1 MPKKDKLK
9 RQIGLSAF
17 LLFLVLAIGTI
28 GYTLIEGWSF
38 FDSFYMT
45 LITMT
50 TIGYT
55 EVHSLSKAGRFFNI
69 SLIIFGVGV
78 VAYTAS
84 NLIRFVLEGEIQ
96 KALGRRKMEKMIHN
110 MRDHYIICGYGR
122 MGSIICRELKSNKV
136 PFVVIEKDHV
146 ELDAD
151 DDTLIIFGDATKD
164 ELLKEARIDAA
175 KGLISVLS
183 TDADNLYVV
192 LSARGLNA
200 GLQIVVRAGDE
211 GAEIKLL
218 RAGAD
223 RVISPYYI
231 GGLSMAHSVLKPSVV
246 EFMEV
251 ATRSGN
257 LDLQMEEIIVR
268 QGSKYVGLRLDESN
282 IGSDLGI
289 IIVAIKKAEG
299 MNFNPAK
306 KTIIDAGDTL
316 IALGEWNKLKILEE
330 ASQGA

>member
-1 MPKKDKLK
+1 VAKKDKFK
-9 RQIGLSAF
+9 EKIGLSAF
-17 LLFLVLAIGTI
+17 LLFLVLATGTI
-28 GYTLIEGWSF
+28 GYTLIEGWSL

-45 LITMT
+45 LITLT

-55 EVHSLSKAGRFFNI
+55 EVHSLSKTGRFFNV
-69 SLIIFGVGV
+69 SLIIVGLGV
-78 VAYTAS
+78 VAYTAN

-96 KALGRRKMEKMIHN
+96 KAMGRRKMEKMIHN

-122 MGSIICRELKSNKV
+122 MGSIICRELKSNSV
-136 PFVVIEKDHV
+136 PFVVIEKEPV

-151 DDTLIIFGDATKD
+151 DDTLIIPGDATND
-164 ELLKEARIDAA
+164 ELLKEAKIDVA

-192 LSARGLNA
+192 LSARGLNSQ
-200 GLQIVVRAGDE
+200 LQIVVRAGDE

-223 RVISPYYI
+223 RVISPYHI

-251 ATRSGN
+251 ATRGGN
-257 LDLQMEEIIVR
+257 LDLQMEEVVVH
-268 QGSKYVGLRLDESN
+268 QGSKYAGLELDKCK
-282 IGSDLGI
+282 IGSELGI

-299 MNFNPAK
+299 MKFNPTS
-306 KTIIDAGDTL
+306 KTVIDAGDTL
-316 IALGEWNKLKILEE
+316 IALGEWKKLKRLEE
-330 ASQGA
+330 EA

>member
-1 MPKKDKLK
+1 MGKKDKLK
-9 RQIGLSAF
+9 GKIGLSAF
-17 LLFLVLAIGTI
+17 LLFLVLATGTI
-28 GYTLIEGWSF
+28 GYTLIEGWNL

-55 EVHSLSKAGRFFNI
+55 EVHSLSKAGRSFNI

-78 VAYTAS
+78 VAYTAN

-96 KALGRRKMEKMIHN
+96 KAMGRRKVEKRIQN
-110 MRDHYIICGYGR
+110 MKEHYIVCGYGR

-136 PFVVIEKDHV
+136 PFVVIEKEPV
-146 ELDAD
+146 VLDAD
-151 DDTLIIFGDATKD
+151 DDTLIIAGDATKD
-164 ELLKEARIDAA
+164 DLLKEANIDAA

-183 TDADNLYVV
+183 SDADNLYVV

-211 GAEIKLL
+211 DAELKLL

-223 RVISPYYI
+223 RVVSPYHI

-246 EFMEV
+246 EFIEV
-251 ATRSGN
+251 ATRGGN
-257 LDLQMEEIIVR
+257 LNLQMEEIVVR
-268 QGSKYVGLRLDESN
+268 QGSKYVGLKLDESN
-282 IGSDLGI
+282 IGRDLDI

-299 MNFNPAK
+299 MNVNPPS
-306 KTIIDAGDTL
+306 KTIVEAGDTL
-316 IALGEWNKLKILEE
+316 IALGEWDKLAILEE
-330 ASQGA
+330 AAQGA

>member
-200 GLQIVVRAGDE
+200 DLQIVVRAGDE